1 VSDLSQPEPKR
12 EPYEVGTRIAVYPGT
27 FDPPTLGHLDII
39 ERAAHLFDELIV
51 AVGVNSS
58 KSPLLSV
65 DQRLDALSE
74 LTSKY
79 PNVQVATFK
88 GLLADYCRSVG
99 AHSIVRGLRAVA
111 DFEYEFQIAMANR
124 KLNPDVD
131 SVFLMTSW
139 EYSFLSSSVVREVA
153 TLGGD
158 ISSMVPPSV
167 AKLLESVVATRNTQ
181 A

>member
-1 VSDLSQPEPKR
+1 VSAHLPQEGSGSEPF
-12 EPYEVGTRIAVYPGT
+12 EVGTRRAVYPGT

-167 AKLLESVVATRNTQ
+167 ASLLEGVVRSKAN
-181 A
+181 